1 MKKIK
6 TIITI
11 LLSLL
16 LLNACGTIAE
26 GLGGTK
32 KKGSSEF
39 LVQKKTA
46 LILPPSFGE
55 LPEPGLKIDENTSL
69 MKKDNS
75 SIKSIINQSSS
86 VEISK
91 NDNNF
96 NSSIDQFIIDKINE
110 Q

>member
-1 MKKIK
+1 
-6 TIITI
+6 
-11 LLSLL
+11 
-16 LLNACGTIAE
+16 
-26 GLGGTK
+26 
-32 KKGSSEF
+32 
-39 LVQKKTA
+39 
-46 LILPPSFGE
+46 
-55 LPEPGLKIDENTSL
+55 